1 MNLTWDKLG
10 TNLGQNMKLGDPH
23 GKKEISKAFRLLE
36 KYGCK
41 VFNFSANKRLSSG
54 MKDFV
59 DYVVLGRSKVYFV
72 ELKIGKDDFSEGQLG
87 TKGHLLKIGG
97 NVRYHIA
104 TEKNYK
110 TIIDLI
116 LGDL

>member
-1 MNLTWDKLG
+1 
-10 TNLGQNMKLGDPH
+10 MKIGDPRS
-23 GKKEISKAFRLLE
+23 KKEISKAFSRLRE
-36 KYGCK
+36 YGYR

-59 DYVVLGRSKVYFV
+59 DYVVFGQSKVYFV